1 MGFLDKLTN
10 TISSTGKG
18 VEQKAKQ
25 VSGTVKLN
33 SQIKELSECIQEY
46 MRQVGELY
54 YKKQEGISDDPDI
67 QELFEKI
74 RNSEAEIA
82 EAEKQIDTLKGICRC
97 KNCGAEMRITDNF
110 CMMCATKRE
119 DDSQMLEQTTVDSE
133 AVVTDIFE
141 EDAAEEEETA
151 EEEQTA
157 EEQPKDETA
166 EEREEI
172 KEQTADAGVKEDGE
186 DSQAS
191 EKEEEG
197 IDPSEFEI

>member
-33 SQIKELSECIQEY
+33 SQIKELSESIQEY

-54 YKKQEGISDDPDI
+54 YKKQEGVSDDPDI

-82 EAEKQIDTLKGICRC
+82 EAGKQIDTLKGICRC

-110 CMMCATKRE
+110 CMMCGTKRE
-119 DDSQMLEQTTVDSE
+119 DDSQMLEQTTVDAE
-133 AVVTDIFE
+133 AVVTDLS
-141 EDAAEEEETA
+141 EEEEAEEAA

-157 EEQPKDETA
+157 QEQTEEEKKEIQEQTVDAEGKENG
-166 EEREEI
+166 EER
-172 KEQTADAGVKEDGE
+172 
-186 DSQAS
+186 QAS

-197 IDPSEFEI
+197 IDPSEFEIG

>member
-82 EAEKQIDTLKGICRC
+82 EAEKQIDT
-97 KNCGAEMRITDNF
+97 
-110 CMMCATKRE
+110 
-119 DDSQMLEQTTVDSE
+119 
-133 AVVTDIFE
+133 
-141 EDAAEEEETA
+141 
-151 EEEQTA
+151 
-157 EEQPKDETA
+157 
-166 EEREEI
+166 
-172 KEQTADAGVKEDGE
+172 
-186 DSQAS
+186 
-191 EKEEEG
+191 
-197 IDPSEFEI
+197 